1 MSFPSNLYIHSQ
13 NQELLW
19 NTISKA
25 PLFQIINT
33 AYREQWFK
41 NIIKMFYEKN
51 PLINDTNTLQII
63 NKDTIQYMI
72 NDLKHIQQQKNQSQ
86 SLPPTPPQYQ
96 NVSQSNTPL
105 QTNSYVPLEQNYMGK
120 SELMERKQELSNN
133 AFIQRQ
139 KEYEKMF
146 EKPTVP
152 EVNFKEKLDDE
163 PISNMEELIERH
175 KKERE
180 NELSQYSPKIK
191 IDNEIQPESIIKE
204 IIPVGE
210 PEKKVKWIDEDYT
223 SLKKEINE
231 LKKELSLLQIKI
243 EMITHENNKI

>member
-1 MSFPSNLYIHSQ
+1 MSFQSNLYIHSQ

-25 PLFQIINT
+25 PLFQIINP

-41 NIIKMFYEKN
+41 NIIQYFYDKN
-51 PLINDTNTLQII
+51 PLVRDTNSLQTI

-72 NDLKHIQQQKNQSQ
+72 NELKHIQQQKPQVQLPSVPSSLSQ
-86 SLPPTPPQYQ
+86 PVAS
-96 NVSQSNTPL
+96 L
-105 QTNSYVPLEQNYMGK
+105 QTNSYSPLEPNYMGK

-133 AFIQRQ
+133 AFTQRQ

-146 EKPTVP
+146 EKPVIP

-163 PISNMEELIERH
+163 PISNIEELVEKHRR
-175 KKERE
+175 ERE
-180 NELSQYSPKIK
+180 HELTQYSPKIK
-191 IDNEIQPESIIKE
+191 IDNEIQPETIIKE

-210 PEKKVKWIDEDYT
+210 PDKKVRWVDEELYNN
-223 SLKKEINE
+223 LKKEMDE
-231 LKKELSLLQIKI
+231 LKKEMNILQIKLS
-243 EMITHENNKI
+243 MIENNKI